1 MANEE
6 GTGSNPFKEVADMLG
21 KTIVDVLKSNTQFE
35 SIRKQIYDLDKDY
48 SSISRTMGVGRESA
62 IAIKSA
68 LADGTAS
75 VIKLGGAYSNLREI
89 QEAAVKSL
97 NRNVIVSSE
106 YFEKLYAT
114 EKVTGQQS
122 EILIKN
128 FKDVGYSLYSVAEQ
142 MTTVVTRAREIGVSA
157 QAVSSM
163 VMSNIS
169 KLNLYN
175 FSNGVDGLAKM
186 ASQASAMRFDM
197 AQIFTTAE
205 KAFSPE
211 GAIEMAAAFQ
221 RLGVQQSELLD
232 PLRLMNMS
240 ENDPEA
246 LQQSLTDLA
255 KTFTEFD
262 EKTGR
267 IKILPGAQRRMR
279 EIASAAGMTG
289 SEFAKMA
296 IGAGELDLKL
306 TKIKFPDFA
315 TEEQRQM
322 LANITE
328 MGKGGEMKI
337 NVSGELKNIE
347 DVLKEV
353 GGDKEKFEKLIE
365 ASKPVTMEDLAK
377 QQLDVQTKQLAAIES
392 LKGVTGRAIGSSK
405 FGEMLIDA
413 SSQLTEEQVGL
424 YQGKNLTPKKIR
436 EGIDANMGEFL
447 GVIEQLSAGK
457 GTVEDVGN
465 VVGKMFTNLKNY
477 AMDTFTEIGDIY
489 EKSKIGLQ
497 TSENSLLRT
506 AGNVIETDKNKIMTN
521 NNTNQMQNLSFIPEV
536 NKLTETKSPTATET
550 TKNEKV
556 YVNGELDLNIK
567 VDAPSSM
574 DRTQLNNIINSVEF
588 REKLIKIIDNAKTSD
603 GQLSPK

>member
-142 MTTVVTRAREIGVSA
+142 MTTVVNRAREIGVSA

-413 SSQLTEEQVGL
+413 SSQLTEEQRKL
-424 YQGKNLTPKKIR
+424 LWT
-436 EGIDANMGEFL
+436 
-447 GVIEQLSAGK
+447 
-457 GTVEDVGN
+457 GN
-465 VVGKMFTNLKNY
+465 SHFK
-477 AMDTFTEIGDIY
+477 D
-489 EKSKIGLQ
+489 
-497 TSENSLLRT
+497 
-506 AGNVIETDKNKIMTN
+506 
-521 NNTNQMQNLSFIPEV
+521 
-536 NKLTETKSPTATET
+536 
-550 TKNEKV
+550 
-556 YVNGELDLNIK
+556 
-567 VDAPSSM
+567 
-574 DRTQLNNIINSVEF
+574 
-588 REKLIKIIDNAKTSD
+588 
-603 GQLSPK
+603 

>member
-75 VIKLGGAYSNLREI
+75 VIKLGGAYSDLREI

-142 MTTVVTRAREIGVSA
+142 MTTVVNRAREIGVSA